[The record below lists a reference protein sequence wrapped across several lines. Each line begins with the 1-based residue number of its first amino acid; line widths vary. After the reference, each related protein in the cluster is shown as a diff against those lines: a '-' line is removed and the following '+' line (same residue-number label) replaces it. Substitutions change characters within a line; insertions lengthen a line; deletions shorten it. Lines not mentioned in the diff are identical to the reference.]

1 MSVEKTPDE
10 ILKDWEYQATE
21 MDFRNPTRAQIM
33 GEAAILRRAISASD
47 ARVEAA
53 VRAGLERAA
62 MKCDAARDFR
72 NEQRRKNSG
81 EHRDWLQRWAAGAMQ
96 ADLLAVTIRALAAD
110 PAAVAR
116 IARGLAP

>member
-1 MSVEKTPDE
+1 MSVNEAPERIWWNPEGHWSSYDDSA
-10 ILKDWEYQATE
+10 IRQSPSFEYITVA
-21 MDFRNPTRAQIM
+21 
-33 GEAAILRRAISASD
+33 ASD
-47 ARVEAA
+47 ARVDAA

-110 PAAVAR
+110 DAAVAR